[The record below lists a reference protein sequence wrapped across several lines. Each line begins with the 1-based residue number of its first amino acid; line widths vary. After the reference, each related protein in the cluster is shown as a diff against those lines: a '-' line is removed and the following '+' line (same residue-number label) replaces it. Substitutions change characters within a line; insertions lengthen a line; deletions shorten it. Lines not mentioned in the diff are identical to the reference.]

1 MPAMNNDIAAARL
14 AIAELGPSKHLR
26 RYPTELRRQLA
37 QLVRAHPERSVSS
50 IAAEVGV
57 AWKTLDSFVR
67 TARVR
72 GAMVPVQVVAERT
85 PGEQLLRVRGPHG
98 IVAEGLDVEGLATLI
113 RALS

>member
-14 AIAELGPSKHLR
+14 AIADLGPSKYLR
-26 RYPTELRRQLA
+26 RYSTELRRQLV
-37 QLVRAHPERSVSS
+37 QLVRAYPERSVSS
-50 IAAEVGV
+50 IAAEVDV

-67 TARVR
+67 SAARVR

-85 PGEQLLRVRGPHG
+85 PGERLRVRGPHG
-98 IVAEGLDVEGLATLI
+98 IVVEGLDLEGLATLI